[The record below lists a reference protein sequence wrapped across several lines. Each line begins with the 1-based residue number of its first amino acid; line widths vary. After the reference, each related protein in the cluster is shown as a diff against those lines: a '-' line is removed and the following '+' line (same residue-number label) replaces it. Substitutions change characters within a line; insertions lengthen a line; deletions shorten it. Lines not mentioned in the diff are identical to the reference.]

1 MLSRRLGL
9 MPPHRA
15 ACGQLRAFPILPF
28 DEAAAGCGRDPPAQA
43 KPCRTCLAWG
53 VAELSCRKR
62 YLGFS
67 TNNKVKK
74 RVDGAPRSTVGHC
87 GGPSSRP
94 ARRAR
99 WAGIGG
105 LPNTPWCPLVGNPS
119 ATAELTEGRGTPG
132 SGPQSRAQSGPSQ
145 APGRPQAGPSQASL
159 RGQCHHAIA
168 APYPGSGH
176 ASGLRNPARTR
187 V

>member
-1 MLSRRLGL
+1 

-53 VAELSCRKR
+53 VAELPCRKR

-67 TNNKVKK
+67 TDNKVKK